1 MSTIYIGHVDKYNH
15 REVNI
20 NGNVTIPFEHV
31 RNFFAEDVTPEY
43 NSSPASDNRPKNDF
57 SSVRPESNSDIPLFK
72 YIHPS
77 VIAEDE
83 KRQIHLEIQ
92 NLVRHLPLPEICKY
106 LRQMY
111 KQKRVYLNVRTDAMF
126 DELHRMGMPDES
138 NQGFS
143 QKNFQNYFNI
153 ND

>member
-1 MSTIYIGHVDKYNH
+1 MCNYNYAPGAVHLDIHHNNISTMPSMI
-15 REVNI
+15 RELVHSFASNAAP
-20 NGNVTIPFEHV
+20 NDVAEVVSDTDEIPDE
-31 RNFFAEDVTPEY
+31 E
-43 NSSPASDNRPKNDF
+43 
-57 SSVRPESNSDIPLFK
+57 LFK

-77 VIAEDE
+77 ITAEDE
-83 KRQIHLEIQ
+83 KRQIHLEIR
-92 NLVRHLPLPEICKY
+92 NLVQHLPLPEICKY

-111 KQKRVYLNVRTDAMF
+111 KQKRVYLNVKSESMF

-143 QKNFQNYFNI
+143 QKNFLNYFNI